1 MTIVIFFTSF
11 QPYFYFLINLLKSK
25 KMKNN
30 QSLKTWLRIILGVFL
45 IGYALNQFFHFLPTS
60 YGDMPEDAKDFIDA
74 TVIYLPILYV
84 FEIIL
89 GLLLIFNKWTAFVL
103 LVLFP
108 LSVTFL
114 IFNISNQD
122 LSDAWPALIV
132 AILNFTLL
140 LFEKEKYKPLFS
152 K

>member
-1 MTIVIFFTSF
+1 ME
-11 QPYFYFLINLLKSK
+11 
-25 KMKNN
+25 NN
-30 QSLKTWLRIILGVFL
+30 QLPKNWLRVFLGVFL
-45 IGYALNQFFHFLPTS
+45 IVYALNQFFHFLPTS
-60 YGDMPEDAKDFIDA
+60 YGEMPTDAKNFIDSV
-74 TVIYLPILYV
+74 VIYLPILYI

-89 GLLLIFNKWTAFVL
+89 GILLVLNKWTPFLL

-108 LSVTFL
+108 LSIAFL
-114 IFNISNQD
+114 IFSISNQD
-122 LSDAWPALIV
+122 LSDAWPALFV

>member
-1 MTIVIFFTSF
+1 
-11 QPYFYFLINLLKSK
+11 
-25 KMKNN
+25 MKNN

>member
-1 MTIVIFFTSF
+1 
-11 QPYFYFLINLLKSK
+11 
-25 KMKNN
+25 MKNN

-89 GLLLIFNKWTAFVL
+89 GLLLIFNKWTAFIL

-122 LSDAWPALIV
+122 ISDAWPALIV